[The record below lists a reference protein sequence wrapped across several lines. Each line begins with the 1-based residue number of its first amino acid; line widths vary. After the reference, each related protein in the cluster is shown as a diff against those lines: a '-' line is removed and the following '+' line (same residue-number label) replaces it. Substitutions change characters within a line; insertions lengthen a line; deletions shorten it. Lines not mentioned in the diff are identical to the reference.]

1 MSIDTDRLKKLLL
14 VALSSDQPGE
24 AFAALSAI
32 NKQLKANKLD
42 AHWLADKLNG
52 ASAPPPP
59 KVQPGYQP
67 SYGPWHKPA
76 HVDWQEML
84 IHCADHRPFLRP
96 REEEFIGSLL
106 NQSQT
111 HGGWYP
117 SEKQLGWLAAIY
129 SRLKPFNT

>member
-1 MSIDTDRLKKLLL
+1 MAIDTDRLKKLLL

-52 ASAPPPP
+52 GSPPPAA
-59 KVQPGYQP
+59 KVQPAHTWQP
-67 SYGPWHKPA
+67 ARSA
-76 HVDWQEML
+76 AVDWQEML
-84 IHCADHRPFLRP
+84 IHCADHRPFLKP

-111 HGGWYP
+111 RFDWYP
-117 SEKQLGWLAAIY
+117 TDRQYNWLEAIY
-129 SRLKPFNT
+129 SRLKPFA

>member
-52 ASAPPPP
+52 VRAPSPPPP
-59 KVQPGYQP
+59 PPPPPYSWQR
-67 SYGPWHKPA
+67 PA
-76 HVDWQEML
+76 RAVDWQEML

-96 REEEFIGSLL
+96 REEEFVGSLL
-106 NQSQT
+106 DQST
-111 HGGWYP
+111 KGGWYP
-117 SEKQLGWLAAIY
+117 SEKQFNWLAAIY